1 MKKLY
6 HLVIAFII
14 FINTSI
20 FAQTP
25 CTSITNFPFK
35 ETFEDNSPNRP
46 CWTQQLIGGYVGYD
60 AWVFK
65 KGSAGGIDYNIVNAH
80 SGELNARMQYS
91 GYYMDATL
99 RLISPKMDI
108 TSLETPT
115 LSFFYGQEAWGLKQ
129 NLLNV
134 YYRTSEN
141 SEWKLLKNYFSNVP
155 NWKQDILTIPEKS
168 TELQLCF
175 EGIVKFGKANVLD
188 DIVVGNSDSVEVD
201 PTGCAPST
209 PSNNF
214 ESGSGDLKLLYMA
227 NDFNVAANTDLTL
240 SKVILNTIDKGGI
253 ESFDLVFYKS
263 NSLGLPGE
271 VLKSYEQSIPASVED
286 LNVRDGFTQRKVTI
300 DLPEVLLLKG
310 ASTGARFWLA
320 VKAVNKDPQ
329 YPCYQETTSI
339 RNSGQPLYY
348 SVDGVNWT
356 VISNGFDGVFT
367 LIGSCQDTNPT
378 DDYCIPK
385 FSYILPIENVKIGTI
400 DNTSDEEVPYQDFST
415 IKTDVKRGETYPLQ
429 IIAETFNDTS
439 SQAITV
445 FIDWNQ
451 NGNLNE
457 VGEIYNIGKMT
468 VANEN
473 TITYQLPVPLGAKLG
488 NVKMRIISE
497 LYDYVLNSCSVFTQ
511 GQAEDY
517 TLVVQKEDL
526 SVSES
531 VKGNK
536 AIVYP
541 NPSQHT
547 IMIKNN
553 SKLTKAEIFDLNGR
567 KLMEVS
573 TENINISKLS
583 SGSYI
588 LKMSFED
595 GKKDS
600 QKIIKK

>member
-1 MKKLY
+1 
-6 HLVIAFII
+6 
-14 FINTSI
+14 
-20 FAQTP
+20 
-25 CTSITNFPFK
+25 
-35 ETFEDNSPNRP
+35 
-46 CWTQQLIGGYVGYD
+46 VGYD